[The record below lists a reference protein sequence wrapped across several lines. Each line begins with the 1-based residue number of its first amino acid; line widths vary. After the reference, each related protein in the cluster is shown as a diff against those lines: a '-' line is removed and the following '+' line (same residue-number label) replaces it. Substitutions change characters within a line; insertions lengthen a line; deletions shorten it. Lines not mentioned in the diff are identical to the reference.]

1 MALLLRKVKQHRW
14 YKELAEPFLKVDDV
28 PADPLADLQT
38 SENLLSVWEVQEDR
52 SNLIRIVRAVAI
64 GGQRIDHTGYI
75 LFDSVHLDAAGIGL
89 QKNEGRSDDKGLT
102 VGIATSCSLGRKFS
116 RLQGCYSSTE
126 RQALSRSQCWSRRW
140 RKEFESANYP
150 KAVGRKGRAVKV
162 YRLEMNGASM
172 RKPGGLR
179 FVCLRFSRHRNQN

>member
-89 QKNEGRSDDKGLT
+89 QKNEGRSDDKGANGWHRDLVLSGKKILALT
-102 VGIATSCSLGRKFS
+102 RLLLQHGETGTITKPVLVEALEEGIRVGELPESCRKK
-116 RLQGCYSSTE
+116 
-126 RQALSRSQCWSRRW
+126 RS
-140 RKEFESANYP
+140 
-150 KAVGRKGRAVKV
+150 
-162 YRLEMNGASM
+162 
-172 RKPGGLR
+172 GG
-179 FVCLRFSRHRNQN
+179 